1 MSRTLVVLGVGA
13 ALGVLALAGC
23 GGGGSSHAPSSD
35 EPSASTAAN
44 STPTAAAAS
53 PAAVRR
59 TLSAVDACALL
70 RKSGVRLAEVERTRP
85 HRCEAKIDDFPVSVI
100 LGVPFGPDDRTSDAR
115 VDLDGLVGYRSSTS
129 QQVVITVGATYGI
142 AVTDRG
148 DLPAAVAHALSQ
160 NPDDFDIAPDRSTYA
175 ACELLGHAV
184 ADSDKLLDAR
194 GTTSADRG
202 LDMCSV
208 QGEAGDGL
216 LNAALQNS
224 DAGIDQAAAAA
235 SSQSGVFDLVGHHAY
250 TQSLGASGCVVQVLI
265 GSRPDSAD
273 VPPYTYAGF
282 TGSSCGRARSA
293 AAAAMRGLPSSPPA
307 PEVPL
312 GRLLTRVS

>member
-1 MSRTLVVLGVGA
+1 MA
-13 ALGVLALAGC
+13 
-23 GGGGSSHAPSSD
+23 D
-35 EPSASTAAN
+35 
-44 STPTAAAAS
+44 
-53 PAAVRR
+53 
-59 TLSAVDACALL
+59 
-70 RKSGVRLAEVERTRP
+70 VERTRP

-115 VDLDGLVGYRSSTS
+115 VDLGGLAGYRSSTS
-129 QQVVITVGATYGI
+129 QQVVITVGTTYGI

-148 DLPAAVAHALSQ
+148 DLPAAVAHALAQ
-160 NPDDFDIAPDRSTYA
+160 NPDGFNVARDRSTYA

-202 LDMCSV
+202 IDMCSV
-208 QGEAGDGL
+208 EGQAGDAL
-216 LNAALQNS
+216 PNAALQNS

-235 SSQSGVFDLVGHHAY
+235 SSRSGVFDLGGHHAY

-273 VPPYTYAGF
+273 APRYTYAGF
-282 TGSSCGRARSA
+282 TGSSCGRARST
-293 AAAAMRGLPSSPPA
+293 AAAAMRGLPSPPRA